1 MPISLASLQTY
12 TLANHPAGKDLT
24 RIMAAGLN
32 AVDPYQVITHFLHRE
47 KEVLFAGNQTIDL
60 NKINRVFIIGVGKAA
75 VPMTSAIEK
84 IIGNSPSKGVV
95 ITKKGYSNVNFSL
108 SQRVSIV
115 EAGHPLPD
123 QESIRGAQQ
132 IINLLSEARPDDLIL
147 CNISGGGSAMMT
159 FPKPGISLDEIQ
171 TLTTQLLACGATID
185 EINTIRK
192 HIDQV
197 KGGGLLAQASSS
209 QWVSLILSD
218 VIGDPI
224 DRIASGPTAPDPS
237 TYEDAYELIERYRL
251 LDQAPVSIID
261 QLKRGIQKHLSETLK
276 PGNPIFRHVNNLV
289 VGNNSVAASASLH
302 EAEQAGFHTLLL
314 STSIQGEASQVGLFL
329 GAIGQQIAH
338 TNQPVP
344 RPGCI
349 IAGGETTVTLHGNG
363 HGGRN
368 QEVALGAV
376 LPLAGLDN
384 ILLITLATDGGDG
397 PTDAAGAVVAG
408 NTLERALH
416 LGLNPRDFL
425 SRNDSYYFFNPL
437 DDLLKPG
444 STLTNVGD
452 LTYLFAL

>member
-1 MPISLASLQTY
+1 MSISPSLLQTY
-12 TLANHPAGKDLT
+12 TLANHPAGKDIS
-24 RIMAAGLN
+24 RILAAGLN
-32 AVDPYQVITHFLHRE
+32 AVDPYQAIRHFLHRE
-47 KEVLFAGNQTIDL
+47 KHVLFAGNQTIEL
-60 NKINRVFIIGVGKAA
+60 NKINRVFVIGVGKAA
-75 VPMTSAIEK
+75 VPMSYAIEE
-84 IIGNSPSKGVV
+84 ILGSSLYEGVV
-95 ITKKGYSNVNFSL
+95 ITKKGHSYGNL
-108 SQRVSIV
+108 PPLTRVSIV
-115 EAGHPLPD
+115 EAGHPFPD
-123 QESIRGAQQ
+123 QQSIAGAQQ
-132 IINLLSEARPDDLIL
+132 IINLLSEARSDDLIL
-147 CNISGGGSAMMT
+147 CNISGGGSALMT
-159 FPKPGISLDEIQ
+159 FPEPGIALDEIQ
-171 TLTTQLLACGATID
+171 TLTKLLLACGATID

-209 QWVSLILSD
+209 QWVTLILSD

-237 TYEDAYELIERYRL
+237 TFEDAFEIIERYHL

-261 QLKRGIQKHLSETLK
+261 HLKRGIQKHISETLK
-276 PGNPIFRHVNNLV
+276 PGNPIFSHVNNLV
-289 VGNNSVAASASLH
+289 VGNNSIAAAASLS
-302 EAEQAGFHTLLL
+302 EAKQAGLNTLLL

-329 GAIGQQIAH
+329 GAIAQQVAR
-338 TNQPVP
+338 TNQPVQ

-349 IAGGETTVTLHGNG
+349 IAGGETTVTLHGKG

-376 LPLAGLDN
+376 LPFAGLDD

-397 PTDAAGAVVAG
+397 PTDAAGAVVSG
-408 NTLERALH
+408 NTLRRALH

-425 SRNDSYYFFNPL
+425 NRNDSYYFFNPL
-437 DDLLKPG
+437 DELLKPG